1 MTNLDNEKSELVSKI
16 NELEQ
21 QMASTEKILL
31 NDINLDEPLYI
42 IDTISLIFDSL
53 TSEYNVNFYFKLK
66 KIHIQ
71 EEPVQTKVFK
81 KANSF
86 LIKTSSQNF
95 VL

>member
-1 MTNLDNEKSELVSKI
+1 MTNLDNEKSELVSTI

-53 TSEYNVNFYFKLK
+53 TSEYNVNFF
-66 KIHIQ
+66 
-71 EEPVQTKVFK
+71 QT
-81 KANSF
+81 
-86 LIKTSSQNF
+86 
-95 VL
+95 